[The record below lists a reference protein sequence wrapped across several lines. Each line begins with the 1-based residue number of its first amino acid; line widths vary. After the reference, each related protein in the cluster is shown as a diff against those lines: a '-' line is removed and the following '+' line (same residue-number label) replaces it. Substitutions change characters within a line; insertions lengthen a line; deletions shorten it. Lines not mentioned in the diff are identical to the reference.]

1 MYVRRARYAY
11 YRSKV
16 APPQSESSLYIDALY
31 YRILLKVEKVGGVC
45 ARTAGY
51 C

>member
-1 MYVRRARYAY
+1 MYVRRARYA

-31 YRILLKVEKVGGVC
+31 YRILKVEKVGGG
-45 ARTAGY
+45 TTL
-51 C
+51 